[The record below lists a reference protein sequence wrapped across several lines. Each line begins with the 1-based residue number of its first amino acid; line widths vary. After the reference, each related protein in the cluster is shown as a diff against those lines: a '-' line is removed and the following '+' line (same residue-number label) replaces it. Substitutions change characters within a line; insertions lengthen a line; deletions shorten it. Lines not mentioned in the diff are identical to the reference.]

1 MAIGRGDVMRWKQIE
16 DEPKTL
22 VVVLGTGDEIA
33 SGLLTAKD
41 VTLAH
46 DPASHNE

>member
-1 MAIGRGDVMRWKQIE
+1 MNRK
-16 DEPKTL
+16 L
-22 VVVLGTGDEIA
+22 FGTGDEIA